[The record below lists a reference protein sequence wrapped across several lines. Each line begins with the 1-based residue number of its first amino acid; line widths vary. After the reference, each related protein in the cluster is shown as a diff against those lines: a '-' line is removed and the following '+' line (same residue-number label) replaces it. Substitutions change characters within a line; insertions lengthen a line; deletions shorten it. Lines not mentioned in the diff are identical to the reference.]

1 MLIVVALSIQMDGP
15 MKRFLTLTL
24 MSLLFLGSARADER
38 SDAIDIFILIDSSL
52 SMQEAMPAA
61 RDYVAGELIGRV
73 ALPGDY
79 VMVLS
84 FYGGQDILWQDE
96 LRSEGDKAE
105 LVRSLRGLQAV
116 GRFTDIGA
124 ALDALDSLVIARGIP
139 ERAKY
144 IVLVTDERQEAPYGT
159 QYYSPNYNIDHRLLE
174 YVKRDDRGLF
184 RVITIGY
191 GLSDK
196 IADQARTLLRTLS
209 EPPSRPSPVLPGAAP
224 EAMGGKDATEAAGS
238 SRSSSGAGTYGI
250 FGISVLDGE
259 GRVNPAFLI
268 LIFAGL
274 ALAALCVFLF
284 VWLRSRKKD
293 DEKKKGAA
301 PQ

>member
-1 MLIVVALSIQMDGP
+1 MDGP

-24 MSLLFLGSARADER
+24 ISMLFLCSAHADER
-38 SDAIDIFILIDSSL
+38 NDAIDIFILIDSSL
-52 SMQEAMPAA
+52 SMHEAMPAA

-79 VMVLS
+79 VMVMS
-84 FYGGQDILWQDE
+84 FYGSQDILWRDE
-96 LRSEGDKAE
+96 LRSEGDKAQ
-105 LVRSLRGLQAV
+105 LVRILRGLEAV
-116 GRFTDIGA
+116 GRYTDIGA
-124 ALDALDSLVIARGIP
+124 ALDTLDTLVIARGLP

-191 GLSDK
+191 GLSGK
-196 IADQARTLLRTLS
+196 IADQTQALLRTLS
-209 EPPSRPSPVLPGAAP
+209 EPPARPSPALPGASP
-224 EAMGGKDATEAAGS
+224 EAMGGKGAEGTASGS
-238 SRSSSGAGTYGI
+238 TQSGTGADSKRV
-250 FGISVLDGE
+250 FGISVLTAE
-259 GRVNPAFLI
+259 GRINPAFLM
-268 LIFAGL
+268 LVFAGL
-274 ALAALCVFLF
+274 ALVLLIVFL
-284 VWLRSRKKD
+284 VIWLRSRKKD
-293 DEKKKGAA
+293 GEKNKGAA

>member
-1 MLIVVALSIQMDGP
+1 MDGP
-15 MKRFLTLTL
+15 MKRLLALTLI
-24 MSLLFLGSARADER
+24 SLLFLCSAHADER

-84 FYGGQDILWQDE
+84 FYGSQDILWQDE

-159 QYYSPNYNIDHRLLE
+159 RYYSPNYNIEHRLLE

-196 IADQARTLLRTLS
+196 IADQTQALLRTLS

-224 EAMGGKDATEAAGS
+224 EAMGGKDGQGS
-238 SRSSSGAGTYGI
+238 SGSSLSASGDASNGV
-250 FGISVLDGE
+250 FGISVLDSE

-274 ALAALCVFLF
+274 ALLALGVFLF
-284 VWLRSRKKD
+284 IWLRSRKK

>member
-1 MLIVVALSIQMDGP
+1 

-238 SRSSSGAGTYGI
+238 SRSSSGAGTSGI

>member
-1 MLIVVALSIQMDGP
+1 MDGP
-15 MKRFLTLTL
+15 MKRFLMLTL
-24 MSLLFLGSARADER
+24 ISLLFLGSAHADER

-105 LVRSLRGLQAV
+105 LVRSLRGLEAV

-124 ALDALDSLVIARGIP
+124 ALDALDSLVIARGLP

-159 QYYSPNYNIDHRLLE
+159 RYYSPNYNIEHRLLE

-196 IADQARTLLRTLS
+196 IADQTQALLRTLS
-209 EPPSRPSPVLPGAAP
+209 EPPARPSPALPGASPQDMKGQGA
-224 EAMGGKDATEAAGS
+224 ENAADANGAA
-238 SRSSSGAGTYGI
+238 RSASATGAGGI
-250 FGISVLDGE
+250 FGIRVFNDE
-259 GRVNPAFLI
+259 GRINPAFLI
-268 LIFAGL
+268 LLAAGL
-274 ALAALCVFLF
+274 ALALLVVFLV

-301 PQ
+301 AQ

>member
-1 MLIVVALSIQMDGP
+1 

-96 LRSEGDKAE
+96 LRSESDKAE
-105 LVRSLRGLQAV
+105 LVRSLRKLEAV

-124 ALDALDSLVIARGIP
+124 ALDALDSLVIARGLP

-144 IVLVTDERQEAPYGT
+144 IVLVTDERQEAPFGT

-196 IADQARTLLRTLS
+196 IADQTRTLLRTLS

-238 SRSSSGAGTYGI
+238 SRGSSGAGTSGI
-250 FGISVLDGE
+250 FGISVLDDE

-268 LIFAGL
+268 LVFAGL